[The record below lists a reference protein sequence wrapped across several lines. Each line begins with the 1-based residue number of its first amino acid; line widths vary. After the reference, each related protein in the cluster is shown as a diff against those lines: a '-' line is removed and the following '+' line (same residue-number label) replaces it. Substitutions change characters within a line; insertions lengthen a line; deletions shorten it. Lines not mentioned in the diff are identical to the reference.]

1 MSDPVAGE
9 AYWGQKWLP
18 SCELCAV
25 KLGAPWRETIRGGT
39 CEGCGTTL
47 QSVWLREEDNK

>member
-1 MSDPVAGE
+1 MTSDAAGE

-39 CEGCGTTL
+39 CEGCGMTL
-47 QSVWLREEDNK
+47 RSVWLREEDSK